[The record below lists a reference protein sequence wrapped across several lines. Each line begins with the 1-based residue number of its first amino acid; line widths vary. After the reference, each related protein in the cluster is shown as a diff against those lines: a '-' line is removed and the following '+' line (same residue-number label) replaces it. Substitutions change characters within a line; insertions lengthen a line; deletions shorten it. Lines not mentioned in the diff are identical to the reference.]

1 MAKQSTRQE
10 SIDCVRSLTKPFDQH
25 SLKVFLG
32 LAGHFRAFTKDYTK
46 ISRPLNNLT
55 QNETAFMSNDEC
67 EKSY

>member
-1 MAKQSTRQE
+1 MTKQSTRQE
-10 SIDCVRSLTKPFDQH
+10 SIDCVRSLTKSFDQH

-32 LAGHFRAFTKDYTK
+32 LAGHFRAFIRDYAK

-55 QNETAFMSNDEC
+55 QNETAFMSNDKC